1 MASGTIK
8 QPFDLS
14 DNQLQT
20 VTVTSSR
27 GTLIDGGLK
36 KYGNLVILQF
46 KFKATVS
53 VSNSPQIANAPSAV
67 ADAALSCIDITSG
80 MSTALTGSTP
90 CGVNTLG
97 RVYVKEIVT
106 DHIYAVTGCYISA

>member
-20 VTVTSSR
+20 VGAVISR
-27 GTLIDGGLK
+27 GTVIDGGLK
-36 KYGNLVILQF
+36 NYGNLVILQF
-46 KFKATVS
+46 KFKATAS
-53 VSNSPQIANAPSAV
+53 AANSPQIAGSPPPV

-80 MSTALTGSTP
+80 MSAEITGSIP
-90 CGVNTLG
+90 CGVNTSG
-97 RVYVKEIVT
+97 IVYAKEIVT
-106 DHIYAVTGCYISA
+106 DHIYAITGCYISA